1 MKIVIN
7 RAFLVSN
14 ASFVALPWLFS
25 VNQSVRFIAEDFV
38 SSVFWY
44 EGSNS
49 LYFYI
54 AAGSVLISFSFLQAT
69 RIVDFIIIL
78 VSALLLTGMF
88 VQQAIALLYEPFV
101 FGLNFVG
108 ALISVI
114 LSVLI
119 VFNLY
124 RILEREVLIVGCSLA
139 GSLSF
144 SVTVIFHLLDSIP
157 RN

>member
-14 ASFVALPWLFS
+14 ASFVALAWLFS

-101 FGLNFVG
+101 FGLNLF
-108 ALISVI
+108 
-114 LSVLI
+114 
-119 VFNLY
+119 
-124 RILEREVLIVGCSLA
+124 
-139 GSLSF
+139 
-144 SVTVIFHLLDSIP
+144 
-157 RN
+157 